1 MKFVNDLGLS
11 NELFMRDLNYYLPQV
26 ERGEPVTFN
35 EVLKFLDFMLGRKKE
50 GEGIEAFKCF
60 DRNGSGQI
68 HASDLLAVLKKQLS
82 PKSYELYAHLIS
94 SSYGPLINYMDL
106 FGAGKKYK

>member
-1 MKFVNDLGLS
+1 
-11 NELFMRDLNYYLPQV
+11 MRDLYYYLPQV
-26 ERGEPVTFN
+26 ERGEAVNFK
-35 EVLKFLDFMLGRKKE
+35 EILKFLDFMIGRKKE

-106 FGAGKKYK
+106 FGTGKKYK